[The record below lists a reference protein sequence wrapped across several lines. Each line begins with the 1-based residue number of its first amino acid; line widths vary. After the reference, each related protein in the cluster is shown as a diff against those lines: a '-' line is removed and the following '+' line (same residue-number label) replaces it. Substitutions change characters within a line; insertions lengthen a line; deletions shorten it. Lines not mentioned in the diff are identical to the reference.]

1 MKHSIHKNTFFC
13 TFRYNATV
21 LAYGQTG
28 SGKTYS
34 MGTGFE
40 VSAVNEENVGIVPR
54 AVHQLFD
61 GIAKRQE
68 EARES
73 GTMTNFSLKILMNC
87 SKCSLYFLKLQLN
100 MI

>member
-1 MKHSIHKNTFFC
+1 M
-13 TFRYNATV
+13 
-21 LAYGQTG
+21 AYGQTG

-40 VSAVNEENVGIVPR
+40 VSATNEENVGIVPR
-54 AVHQLFD
+54 AVRQLFD

-73 GTMTNFSLKILMNC
+73 GTMTNFSRISLINC
-87 SKCSLYFLKLQLN
+87 SKLEILRNTSLQKR
-100 MI
+100 

>member
-1 MKHSIHKNTFFC
+1 MKHSIHKTTFFC

-40 VSAVNEENVGIVPR
+40 VSATNEENVGIVPR
-54 AVHQLFD
+54 AVRQLFD

-73 GTMTNFSLKILMNC
+73 GTMTNFSRISLINC
-87 SKCSLYFLKLQLN
+87 SKLEILRN
-100 MI
+100 T

>member
-1 MKHSIHKNTFFC
+1 
-13 TFRYNATV
+13 

-73 GTMTNFSLKILMNC
+73 GTMTIFSLTSLINFILSNKGKKYQILRSNASVLLC
-87 SKCSLYFLKLQLN
+87 LISKVNKL
-100 MI
+100 

>member
-1 MKHSIHKNTFFC
+1 MIFVNRILNFDCILFVILIFYFI
-13 TFRYNATV
+13 FRYNATV

-40 VSAVNEENVGIVPR
+40 VSAVNDESVGIVPR
-54 AVHQLFD
+54 AVRHLFG

-73 GTMTNFSLKILMNC
+73 GTMAD
-87 SKCSLYFLKLQLN
+87 FLL
-100 MI
+100 IFRIISV

>member
-1 MKHSIHKNTFFC
+1 
-13 TFRYNATV
+13 
-21 LAYGQTG
+21 
-28 SGKTYS
+28 

-73 GTMTNFSLKILMNC
+73 GTMTNFSLTSLINFSLKIMTC
-87 SKCSLYFLKLQLN
+87 SSKFIANSVHSMHFSSHIK
-100 MI
+100 I

>member
-1 MKHSIHKNTFFC
+1 MKHSIHKTIFFC

-40 VSAVNEENVGIVPR
+40 VSAINEENVGIVPR
-54 AVHQLFD
+54 AVRQLFD

-73 GTMTNFSLKILMNC
+73 GTMTNFSLKSLINC
-87 SKCSLYFLKLQLN
+87 SKYSPFFLKYVL
-100 MI
+100 